1 MIDRRA
7 LLVATGAV
15 ALAGSVALGR
25 RAARAAAPPPHYPVT
40 LTDIQWKAKLSPAAY
55 EVLRHADTERPYTS
69 ALLNEHAKGTFVC
82 DGCAQPLYSSTTK
95 YDSGTGWPSFWAPL
109 PHAILTATDVSMIVP
124 RTEVHCIRCGGHL
137 GHVFDDGPPP
147 TGKRYCMNG
156 VAMGFQAA

>member
-7 LLVATGAV
+7 LLAATGIV
-15 ALAGSVALGR
+15 ALGGAVALGR
-25 RAARAAAPPPHYPVT
+25 RSAQAASPAHYPVT
-40 LTDIQWKAKLSPAAY
+40 LTDAQWKAKLSPAAY
-55 EVLRHADTERPYTS
+55 EVLRHAGTEPPYTS
-69 ALLNEHAKGTFVC
+69 PLLNQHAKGTFVC

-109 PHAILTATDVSMIVP
+109 PHAILTSTDLSLLVP

-137 GHVFDDGPPP
+137 GHVFDDGPQP

-156 VAMGFQAA
+156 VAMGFHAA